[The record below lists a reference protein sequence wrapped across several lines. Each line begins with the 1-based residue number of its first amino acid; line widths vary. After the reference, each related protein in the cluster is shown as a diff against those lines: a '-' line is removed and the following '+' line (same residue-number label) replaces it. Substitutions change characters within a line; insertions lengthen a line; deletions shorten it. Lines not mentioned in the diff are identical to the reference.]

1 MPSTCLRRL
10 SDTRV
15 PSRTEGYATLQAK
28 ISENIICDCPS
39 RGPVTRPA
47 SCCNLPKK
55 NQKSYS
61 RCPPSIRGS
70 ASMISRTAMTQVGRW
85 ECSTLYFKFLHRMVK
100 GRTHNYAIVASYTRM
115 TVNMYPTIRRIRLIL
130 SISLQRRNRS
140 IPSNLLT
147 IPEMMEFC
155 FCRNCATF
163 ASDFQISC
171 IAHMKEYSGI
181 VAGRYHHS
189 FIYFV

>member
-61 RCPPSIRGS
+61 QCPPSIRGS
-70 ASMISRTAMTQVGRW
+70 ASMISRTAMTQVGRREW
-85 ECSTLYFKFLHRMVK
+85 STLYFKFLYRMVK
-100 GRTHNYAIVASYTRM
+100 GQTHNSVIVASYTRM
-115 TVNMYPTIRRIRLIL
+115 TIDMHRQFVGFDY
-130 SISLQRRNRS
+130 
-140 IPSNLLT
+140 
-147 IPEMMEFC
+147 FC
-155 FCRNCATF
+155 Q
-163 ASDFQISC
+163 S
-171 IAHMKEYSGI
+171 
-181 VAGRYHHS
+181 HS
-189 FIYFV
+189 SAEIQAFPAIY

>member
-1 MPSTCLRRL
+1 MCLLRAYG
-10 SDTRV
+10 
-15 PSRTEGYATLQAK
+15 GYPTLVCHLGLKDMQRFRPRFPKTLYVTAPVAGRSLGPQVIA
-28 ISENIICDCPS
+28 IS
-39 RGPVTRPA
+39 
-47 SCCNLPKK
+47 KK
-55 NQKSYS
+55 NKKSYS
-61 RCPPSIRGS
+61 RCPPSIRES
-70 ASMISRTAMTQVGRW
+70 ASMISWTAMTQVGRW

-115 TVNMYPTIRRIRLIL
+115 TVNMYPTIRRIRFIL

>member
-39 RGPVTRPA
+39 RGPVTQPA

-55 NQKSYS
+55 IQKSFS
-61 RCPPSIRGS
+61 RCPPSVRGS
-70 ASMISRTAMTQVGRW
+70 TSMISRTAMTQVGRR

-100 GRTHNYAIVASYTRM
+100 GQTHNSVIVASYTRM
-115 TVNMYPTIRRIRLIL
+115 TINMYPTIRRIRLIL
-130 SISLQRRNRS
+130 SISL
-140 IPSNLLT
+140 
-147 IPEMMEFC
+147 
-155 FCRNCATF
+155 
-163 ASDFQISC
+163 
-171 IAHMKEYSGI
+171 
-181 VAGRYHHS
+181 
-189 FIYFV
+189 

>member
-28 ISENIICDCPS
+28 ITENIICDCPS

-100 GRTHNYAIVASYTRM
+100 GRTHNSVIVARYTRM
-115 TVNMYPTIRRIRLIL
+115 TINMHPTIRRIRLIL
-130 SISLQRRNRS
+130 SISLQRRNTS

-171 IAHMKEYSGI
+171 IAHMKEYFSI